1 MPISEGGQKRAFQ
14 NGPHLLDLGEGFTEP
29 ASLQTSVGLFIVGTL
44 RPQKKK
50 KKIKEKKVRG
60 PSVGQ
65 EGVEDTGAARGSLTA
80 AGETD
85 SSRESSGAAE
95 ERKSCAV
102 TAG

>member
-1 MPISEGGQKRAFQ
+1 MPISEGGQERAFQ

-50 KKIKEKKVRG
+50 KIKEKKVRG

-65 EGVEDTGAARGSLTA
+65 EGVEDTGAARGSLRA

-95 ERKSCAV
+95 ERKSCAA

>member
-1 MPISEGGQKRAFQ
+1 MPISEGGQERAFQ

-29 ASLQTSVGLFIVGTL
+29 ASLQTFVGLFIVGTL
-44 RPQKKK
+44 RPQKK
-50 KKIKEKKVRG
+50 IKEKKVRG
-60 PSVGQ
+60 TSVGQ

-85 SSRESSGAAE
+85 SSRGKLGDAE
-95 ERKSCAV
+95 ERKSCAA

>member
-1 MPISEGGQKRAFQ
+1 MPISEGGQERAFR
-14 NGPHLLDLGEGFTEP
+14 NGPYLLDLGEGFMEP

-50 KKIKEKKVRG
+50 KFKEKKVRG

-65 EGVEDTGAARGSLTA
+65 EGVEDTGAARGSLRA

>member
-1 MPISEGGQKRAFQ
+1 MPISEGGQERAFQ

-29 ASLQTSVGLFIVGTL
+29 ASLQTSVGLFIIGTL

-50 KKIKEKKVRG
+50 IKEKIVRG
-60 PSVGQ
+60 TSVGQ
-65 EGVEDTGAARGSLTA
+65 EGVEDTGAARGSLRA

-95 ERKSCAV
+95 ERKSCAA

>member
-1 MPISEGGQKRAFQ
+1 MPISEGGQERAFQ
-14 NGPHLLDLGEGFTEP
+14 NGPHLLDLGEGFKEP
-29 ASLQTSVGLFIVGTL
+29 ASLQTSVGLFIVGML
-44 RPQKKK
+44 RPQKK

-65 EGVEDTGAARGSLTA
+65 EGVEDTGAARGSLRA

-95 ERKSCAV
+95 ERKSCAA

>member
-1 MPISEGGQKRAFQ
+1 MPISEGGQERAFQ

-29 ASLQTSVGLFIVGTL
+29 ASLQTFVGLFIVGTL

-65 EGVEDTGAARGSLTA
+65 EGVEDTGAARGVAYGRRGNRLIA
-80 AGETD
+80 
-85 SSRESSGAAE
+85 
-95 ERKSCAV
+95 
-102 TAG
+102 